1 MFRSASNRRCLFS
14 MSPNDHFILR
24 KIISFFESNLLELLG
39 GTSRSEAT
47 DAISNCMEYGSRLAN
62 AAELSEPL
70 FSVELREVCESGA
83 QTIQDINISKWGE
96 VSSALP
102 HLRRNLFALKKIS
115 SFSLYKAEHREPK
128 SMLEI
133 ASPDNSKGHCASIYR
148 MSNFRKPEAFR
159 DAVWQSLCS
168 ELRELMKKGRDSN
181 DQVLMELAWSNL
193 NLLDRIVEG
202 NVSWTFKSEKLVRA
216 CCDLLVGR
224 YVFDRWTQSEKEES
238 RLLIDEADIH
248 ASGNF
253 DP

>member
-1 MFRSASNRRCLFS
+1 MRV
-14 MSPNDHFILR
+14 FIGCR
-24 KIISFFESNLLELLG
+24 IFENLK
-39 GTSRSEAT
+39 
-47 DAISNCMEYGSRLAN
+47 
-62 AAELSEPL
+62 LSGNP
-70 FSVELREVCESGA
+70 
-83 QTIQDINISKWGE
+83 
-96 VSSALP
+96 
-102 HLRRNLFALKKIS
+102 
-115 SFSLYKAEHREPK
+115 
-128 SMLEI
+128 
-133 ASPDNSKGHCASIYR
+133 
-148 MSNFRKPEAFR
+148 
-159 DAVWQSLCS
+159 VWQSLCS

-216 CCDLLVGR
+216 SCDLLVGR

>member
-1 MFRSASNRRCLFS
+1 M
-14 MSPNDHFILR
+14 
-24 KIISFFESNLLELLG
+24 
-39 GTSRSEAT
+39 
-47 DAISNCMEYGSRLAN
+47 
-62 AAELSEPL
+62 
-70 FSVELREVCESGA
+70 
-83 QTIQDINISKWGE
+83 
-96 VSSALP
+96 SSALP
-102 HLRRNLFALKKIS
+102 DLRRNLFALKKTNSSIS
-115 SFSLYKAEHREPK
+115 YKAEHRESK
-128 SMLEI
+128 SLSEIKSPSYLE
-133 ASPDNSKGHCASIYR
+133 GRCVSIYR
-148 MSNFRKPEAFR
+148 MSNFRKPEAFQ
-159 DAVWQSLCS
+159 DPVWQNLCS

-216 CCDLLVGR
+216 SCDLLVSR

>member
-1 MFRSASNRRCLFS
+1 

-47 DAISNCMEYGSRLAN
+47 RAIANCMEYGLRLAN

-70 FSVELREVCESGA
+70 FSAELRKICESGA
-83 QTIQDINISKWGE
+83 LTIQEISINKWSE
-96 VSSALP
+96 AQSALP
-102 HLRRNLFALKKIS
+102 DLRRNLFALKKTS
-115 SFSLYKAEHREPK
+115 SFLSFDAEQLKRKA
-128 SMLEI
+128 MLEI
-133 ASPDNSKGHCASIYR
+133 TSPGNSEGHCASIYR
-148 MSNFRKPEAFR
+148 MSNFRKPEAFG
-159 DAVWQSLCS
+159 DNVWQSLCS
-168 ELRELMKKGRDSN
+168 ELRELMTYGRDSN
-181 DQVLMELAWSNL
+181 DQVLMELAWSNV
-193 NLLDRIVEG
+193 NLLDRVVEG

-216 CCDLLVGR
+216 SCDLLLSR

>member
-1 MFRSASNRRCLFS
+1 
-14 MSPNDHFILR
+14 MSPSEHFILR
-24 KIISFFESNLLELLG
+24 KIISLYESNLLEWLSEN
-39 GTSRSEAT
+39 SRFEAT
-47 DAISNCMEYGSRLAN
+47 EAISNCMEYGLRLAN
-62 AAELSEPL
+62 AAELSEPS
-70 FSVELREVCESGA
+70 FSGELREVCENGA
-83 QTIQDINISKWGE
+83 LTIQEINTGKWSE

-102 HLRRNLFALKKIS
+102 DLRRNLFALKNINS
-115 SFSLYKAEHREPK
+115 SSSYPAQHREPK

-133 ASPDNSKGHCASIYR
+133 ASPDNSKGQCASIYR

-159 DAVWQSLCS
+159 DPVWQSLCL

-202 NVSWTFKSEKLVRA
+202 NVSWTFKGEKLVRA
-216 CCDLLVGR
+216 SCDLLVGR

>member
-1 MFRSASNRRCLFS
+1 

-24 KIISFFESNLLELLG
+24 KIISLFESNLLELLS
-39 GTSRSEAT
+39 GTSPSAAT
-47 DAISNCMEYGSRLAN
+47 DAISNCMEYGARLAN

-70 FSVELREVCESGA
+70 FSVELREVCESA
-83 QTIQDINISKWGE
+83 VLTIQEIDISKRSE

-102 HLRRNLFALKKIS
+102 DLRRNLFALKKIN
-115 SFSLYKAEHREPK
+115 SFSSYKAEHREPK
-128 SMLEI
+128 SMLDN

-148 MSNFRKPEAFR
+148 MSNFRKPEAFQ
-159 DAVWQSLCS
+159 DPVWQSLCS
-168 ELRELMKKGRDSN
+168 ELRELMKEGRDSN

-216 CCDLLVGR
+216 CCDLLVCR

-238 RLLIDEADIH
+238 RQLIDEADIH

>member
-1 MFRSASNRRCLFS
+1 MFLSASNRRCPFS

-24 KIISFFESNLLELLG
+24 KIISFFESNLLELLS

-62 AAELSEPL
+62 AAEMSEPL
-70 FSVELREVCESGA
+70 FSGELREVCESGA
-83 QTIQDINISKWGE
+83 LTIQEINIGKWSE

-102 HLRRNLFALKKIS
+102 DLRRNLSALKKINGS
-115 SFSLYKAEHREPK
+115 SLYKTEQREPK

-133 ASPDNSKGHCASIYR
+133 TSPINLEGHCASIYR

-159 DAVWQSLCS
+159 DPIWQSLCS

-216 CCDLLVGR
+216 SCDLLVGR

>member
-1 MFRSASNRRCLFS
+1 MFHSASNRRCLFS

-24 KIISFFESNLLELLG
+24 KIISFFESNLLELLS
-39 GTSRSEAT
+39 GTTRSEAT

-62 AAELSEPL
+62 VAELSEPF
-70 FSVELREVCESGA
+70 FSAELREVCQSGA
-83 QTIQDINISKWGE
+83 LTIKEINVGEWSE

-102 HLRRNLFALKKIS
+102 DLRSNLFALKKIC
-115 SFSLYKAEHREPK
+115 SLPSYKPEHPEPNSVSEITDPGNAEGP
-128 SMLEI
+128 
-133 ASPDNSKGHCASIYR
+133 CANIYR
-148 MSNFRKPEAFR
+148 MSNLRKPEAFG
-159 DAVWQSLCS
+159 DHLWQILCS
-168 ELRELMKKGRDSN
+168 ELSELMKYGRDSN

-193 NLLDRIVEG
+193 NLLDRIAEG
-202 NVSWTFKSEKLVRA
+202 NVSWSFKSEKLVRA
-216 CCDLLVGR
+216 SCDLLVSR